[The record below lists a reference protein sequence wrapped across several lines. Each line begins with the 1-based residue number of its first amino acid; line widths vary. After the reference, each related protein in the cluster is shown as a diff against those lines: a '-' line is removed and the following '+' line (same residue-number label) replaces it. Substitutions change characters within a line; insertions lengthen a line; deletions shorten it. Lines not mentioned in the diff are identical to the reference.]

1 MTRKKVKLAYI
12 TDDSAR
18 KATYKKRTKGLMK
31 KLSELSTL
39 CDIDACSIMYSPYES
54 QLEVWPSPMGVQQV
68 LSKLVAIPEM
78 EKSKNMLNQES
89 FLSQKTTKAS
99 EQLKKHCKE
108 NWEKEMT
115 QVMFNT
121 ICGKGVIHGLNFE
134 ALSEI
139 NLLLDKKMNDIDKR
153 IDALARTPLN
163 PQWVSSSSSSSL
175 VVVPPMM
182 MVAPKAMPRIGT
194 DNIVQEDVN
203 EMDQI
208 QRQQWIMELMSNNNN
223 LQTHVGG
230 DGMMF
235 QFGDNINSN
244 NGLSSNVVFPLG
256 K

>member
-54 QLEVWPSPMGVQQV
+54 QPEVWPSLMGVQQV
-68 LSKLVAIPEM
+68 LSKLETIPEM
-78 EKSKNMLNQES
+78 EKSKNVLNQES
-89 FLSQKTTKAS
+89 FLSQKTTKAA

-115 QVMFNT
+115 HVMFNT
-121 ICGKGVIHGLNFE
+121 ICGKGVVHGLNFE

-153 IDALARTPLN
+153 IDELSKTPLN
-163 PQWVSSSSSSSL
+163 PQRVSSSSSSSL
-175 VVVPPMM
+175 VALPPMM
-182 MVAPKAMPRIGT
+182 MVTPEVMLRTGT
-194 DNIVQEDVN
+194 EDIVQADVN
-203 EMDQI
+203 EMDPM
-208 QRQQWIMELMSNNNN
+208 QRHQWIMELMSNNNN
-223 LQTHVGG
+223 NPQTHVGG
-230 DGMMF
+230 DGMTF
-235 QFGDNINSN
+235 QFGENINPN
-244 NGLSSNVVFPLG
+244 NGL
-256 K
+256 

>member
-54 QLEVWPSPMGVQQV
+54 QPEVWPSLMGVQQV
-68 LSKLVAIPEM
+68 LSKLETIPEM
-78 EKSKNMLNQES
+78 EKSKNVLNQES
-89 FLSQKTTKAS
+89 FLSQKTTKAA

-115 QVMFNT
+115 HVMFNT
-121 ICGKGVIHGLNFE
+121 ICGKGVVHGLNFE

-153 IDALARTPLN
+153 IDELSKTPLY
-163 PQWVSSSSSSSL
+163 PQRVSSSSSSSL
-175 VVVPPMM
+175 VALPPMM
-182 MVAPKAMPRIGT
+182 MVTPEVMLRTGT
-194 DNIVQEDVN
+194 EDIVQADVN
-203 EMDQI
+203 EMDPM
-208 QRQQWIMELMSNNNN
+208 QRHQWIMELISNNNN
-223 LQTHVGG
+223 NPQTHVGG
-230 DGMMF
+230 DGMTF
-235 QFGDNINSN
+235 QFGENINPN
-244 NGLSSNVVFPLG
+244 NGL
-256 K
+256 